1 MRDTRGLRRTMAG
14 KVVIVEVVVEV
25 VAVLVGVV
33 AVVAGVFLEYSFQP
47 QFAGAILTTS
57 SRLAGGQ
64 GAR

>member
-1 MRDTRGLRRTMAG
+1 M
-14 KVVIVEVVVEV
+14 VIVEVVVEV